1 MLFSSI
7 ASVRTKGGEK
17 SRGTTTTRERQP
29 NNGLATLVAL
39 FVRTRLLCAVLLL
52 VVAGIGAVSPLFIP
66 RESAAGT
73 ALTIVSLCLSL
84 ALGVA
89 LFIGAVVARRWTSA
103 LVNVL
108 DDLSQ
113 GRYSPRSVPGTEA
126 GEIGSL
132 SRAVDT
138 AASQIQGRLGRLEQT
153 EAQFRSL
160 LSCLPGVPYIYNAC
174 QDGEI
179 EVLYVSPKIQELLGF
194 TQVEWLNDPTLWSQ
208 QLHNDDR
215 ARVLAQYTAACE
227 RGETF
232 ACEYRILT
240 KDGRT
245 VWLRDEARI
254 TQNNEG
260 SDGGDGNGQFML
272 GMLMDVTEQR
282 RDRQHLHQRADR
294 FAGIVDTAREAII
307 STDHMGTVTVF
318 NQGAQTMLGY
328 SEADVLGKNLAVLWP
343 SDKAKGYA
351 RQLTDFAGTDNRTG
365 KLGNLGEVLVCRK
378 DGTHILAETSISQ
391 YGRGADKTITVVM
404 RNITERRRIEE
415 HLKSGEASFR
425 AMFSENPL
433 PMMVYD
439 LDSLYILE
447 VNSAAQARYGY
458 SRNEFIAMRM
468 TDLKAHE
475 EMPRLVENGNG
486 NKVNEGQYSIQIKH
500 RCKDGRIMD
509 VQLVSHG
516 MEFAGHRAAMVVAED
531 ITERKK
537 AEEALRESEQRFR
550 AMFEGAAIGTALVD
564 LDGHYIKANPALE
577 RMLGYG
583 SDELRNI
590 RLADI
595 THTDDLQRCVEPF
608 TQLVG
613 GHKDFYHIE
622 QRFVCRDGSVTWA
635 NLTMSLVRG
644 NRRKPQFV
652 IAMVENITERK
663 NTQEQVKRQ
672 LERLAALRNIDMT
685 ISSSLDLRVTLN
697 VILEQVM
704 SQLHVDA
711 TDVLL
716 HNPHTQM
723 LEYAAGRGFKYEGI
737 TRTRLR
743 LGEGN
748 AGRAALE
755 RRTIN
760 VPNLHLEQDPSRE
773 ILLAGEEFVTYYA
786 VPLLVKGQVK
796 GVLEIFNRTHLNP
809 QLEWRDFLEALT
821 SQAAIAIDNAT
832 MFNDLQRSNTELALA
847 YDTTLEGWSHALDL
861 RDEETEGHTQRVTA
875 LTVRLARSMG
885 VNETEIVQVQRGALL
900 HDIGKMGIP
909 DSILLKPGPLTE
921 EEWEIMR
928 RHPVYAYELLSPIS
942 FLRPALDIPYC
953 HHEKWDGTGYPRG
966 LKGEQIPLSARIFAV
981 IDVYDA
987 LRSDRPYRKA
997 WAEDKVRDHIQ
1008 NLSGTHFDPRVV
1020 EAFMNMDEL
1029 PHTPTEPLGGLW
1041 EYIERKLSEDDQ
1053 LGESVLL
1060 PGVAMNVND

>member
-7 ASVRTKGGEK
+7 ASVRAAGGEK
-17 SRGTTTTRERQP
+17 TRGTKTTSERQSQG
-29 NNGLATLVAL
+29 GLATLVAL

-52 VVAGIGAVSPLFIP
+52 VVAGVGAVSPVFVP
-66 RESAAGT
+66 RDSPAGVT
-73 ALTIVSLCLSL
+73 LTIVSLCVSL
-84 ALGVA
+84 ALA
-89 LFIGAVVARRWTSA
+89 LALLVGAVVARRWTSA

-113 GRYSPRSVPGTEA
+113 GRYSPRNLMVTED

-132 SRAVDT
+132 SRAVDSV
-138 AASQIQGRLGRLEQT
+138 ASQLQNRLSRLEHT
-153 EAQFRSL
+153 EVQFRSL

-174 QDGEI
+174 PDGEI
-179 EVLYVSPKIQELLGF
+179 EVLFVSPKVEELLGY
-194 TQVEWLNDPTLWSQ
+194 TQTEWLSDPTLWSCC
-208 QLHNDDR
+208 LHNDDR
-215 ARVLAQYTAACE
+215 TRVLAQYTAVCE
-227 RGETF
+227 HGDTF
-232 ACEYRILT
+232 SSEYRILT

-245 VWLRDEARI
+245 VWIRDEAKI
-254 TQNNEG
+254 TQS
-260 SDGGDGNGQFML
+260 SDGSGQFML
-272 GMLMDVTEQR
+272 GMLVDITEQR
-282 RDRQHLHQRADR
+282 RERQMLQDRAER
-294 FAGIVDTAREAII
+294 FVGILDTAREAII
-307 STDHMGTVTVF
+307 STDHAGTVTLF

-351 RQLTDFAGTDNRTG
+351 RQLTDFVGTDNRTG

-378 DGTHILAETSISQ
+378 DGTHILAEASISQ
-391 YGRGADKTITVVM
+391 YARGTDKTVTVVM
-404 RNITERRRIEE
+404 RNITERKRIEE

-425 AMFSENPL
+425 AMFADNPL
-433 PMMVYD
+433 PMWVYD
-439 LDSLYILE
+439 LESLYILE

-458 SRNEFIAMRM
+458 TRNEFIAMRM

-475 EMPRLVENGNG
+475 EMPRLVESNGTG
-486 NKVNEGQYSIQIKH
+486 NKVNDGQYSIQIKH
-500 RCKDGRIMD
+500 RGKDGRIMD
-509 VQLVSHG
+509 VQLVSQG
-516 MEFAGHRAAMVVAED
+516 MEFAGHRAAMVVAEE
-531 ITERKK
+531 ITERKR

-577 RMLGYG
+577 RMLGYA

-595 THTDDLQRCVEPF
+595 THTDDLQRSMEPF
-608 TQLVG
+608 TQLVN

-644 NRRKPQFV
+644 NRRKPQFC

-663 NTQEQVKRQ
+663 HTQEQVKRQ

-716 HNPHTQM
+716 HNPHSQM

-743 LGEGN
+743 LGEGY
-748 AGRAALE
+748 AGKAALE
-755 RRTIN
+755 RHTVN
-760 VPNLHLEQDPSRE
+760 VPNLHLDADPSRE
-773 ILLAGEEFVTYYA
+773 ILLAGEDFVTYYA

-861 RDEETEGHTQRVTA
+861 RDEETEGHTQRVTEI
-875 LTVRLARSMG
+875 TVRLARAMG
-885 VNETEIVQVQRGALL
+885 ITETEIVQVQRGALL

-966 LKGEQIPLSARIFAV
+966 LKGEQIPLSARIFAIV
-981 IDVYDA
+981 DVYDA

-997 WAEDKVRDHIQ
+997 WSEEKVRDHIR

-1020 EAFMNMDEL
+1020 EAFLTMGEL
-1029 PHTPTEPLGGLW
+1029 PHTPTQPLAGLW
-1041 EYIERKLSEDDQ
+1041 EFIERKLSEDDK
-1053 LGESVLL
+1053 LGEGVLL
-1060 PGVAMNVND
+1060 PGIVMNAND

>member
-1 MLFSSI
+1 M
-7 ASVRTKGGEK
+7 
-17 SRGTTTTRERQP
+17 
-29 NNGLATLVAL
+29 
-39 FVRTRLLCAVLLL
+39 L
-52 VVAGIGAVSPLFIP
+52 VVAGAGAVSPLFVP
-66 RESAAGT
+66 RDSAFGVV
-73 ALTIVSLCLSL
+73 LTIASLCVAL
-84 ALGVA
+84 ALGLV
-89 LFIGAVVARRWTSA
+89 LLIGAVVARRWTSA
-103 LVNVL
+103 LVTVL

-113 GRYSPRSVPGTEA
+113 GRYSPRNVPGSED

-138 AASQIQGRLGRLEQT
+138 VASQLQDRFSRLEQT
-153 EAQFRSL
+153 EVRFRSL

-174 QDGEI
+174 QDGDI
-179 EVLYVSPKIQELLGF
+179 EVLFVSPKVQELLGF
-194 TQVEWLNDPTLWSQ
+194 TQAEWLSDPTLWSC

-232 ACEYRILT
+232 ASEYRMLT
-240 KDGRT
+240 RDGRT
-245 VWLRDEARI
+245 VWIRDEAQI
-254 TQNNEG
+254 TQ
-260 SDGGDGNGQFML
+260 SSDGNGQLML
-272 GMLMDVTEQR
+272 GMLLDVTWQR
-282 RDRQHLHQRADR
+282 NEKQLLHERADR
-294 FAGIVDTAREAII
+294 FVGVLDTAREAII
-307 STDHMGTVTVF
+307 STDHQGNVTLF

-328 SEADVLGKNLAVLWP
+328 TEAEVLGKNLAALWP
-343 SDKAKGYA
+343 PDKARGYA

-378 DGTHILAETSISQ
+378 DGTQILAEASISQ
-391 YGRGADKTITVVM
+391 YSRGADKTITVVM
-404 RNITERRRIEE
+404 RNITERKRIEE
-415 HLKSGEASFR
+415 HIKSGEASFR
-425 AMFSENPL
+425 SMFSENPL
-433 PMMVYD
+433 PMWVYD
-439 LDSLYILE
+439 LESLYILE

-458 SRNEFIAMRM
+458 TRQEFIAMRM

-486 NKVNEGQYSIQIKH
+486 NKVNDGQYSIQIKH
-500 RCKDGRIMD
+500 RCKDGRVMD
-509 VQLVSHG
+509 VQLVSQG
-516 MEFAGHRAAMVVAED
+516 MEFAGHRAAMVVAEE

-577 RMLGYG
+577 RMLGYA

-590 RLADI
+590 RLGDI
-595 THTDDLQRCVEPF
+595 THTDDLQRSMEPF
-608 TQLVG
+608 TQLVN

-644 NRRKPQFV
+644 NRRKPQFC

-748 AGRAALE
+748 AGVAALE
-755 RRTIN
+755 RRTVN
-760 VPNLHLEQDPSRE
+760 VPNLHLEADPSRE

-821 SQAAIAIDNAT
+821 
-832 MFNDLQRSNTELALA
+832 
-847 YDTTLEGWSHALDL
+847 
-861 RDEETEGHTQRVTA
+861 
-875 LTVRLARSMG
+875 
-885 VNETEIVQVQRGALL
+885 
-900 HDIGKMGIP
+900 
-909 DSILLKPGPLTE
+909 
-921 EEWEIMR
+921 
-928 RHPVYAYELLSPIS
+928 
-942 FLRPALDIPYC
+942 
-953 HHEKWDGTGYPRG
+953 
-966 LKGEQIPLSARIFAV
+966 
-981 IDVYDA
+981 
-987 LRSDRPYRKA
+987 
-997 WAEDKVRDHIQ
+997 
-1008 NLSGTHFDPRVV
+1008 
-1020 EAFMNMDEL
+1020 
-1029 PHTPTEPLGGLW
+1029 
-1041 EYIERKLSEDDQ
+1041 
-1053 LGESVLL
+1053 
-1060 PGVAMNVND
+1060 

>member
-7 ASVRTKGGEK
+7 ASVRPAREK
-17 SRGTTTTRERQP
+17 KHTTTTLRERQP
-29 NNGLATLVAL
+29 FAGPASLVAL

-52 VVAGIGAVSPLFIP
+52 ITAGVGAVSPVFVP
-66 RESAAGT
+66 RESPVGT
-73 ALTIVSLCLSL
+73 LLTIACLAVALALSL
-84 ALGVA
+84 AL
-89 LFIGAVVARRWTSA
+89 LIGAVVARRWTTA
-103 LVNVL
+103 LMSVL
-108 DDLSQ
+108 DELSR
-113 GRYSPRSVPGTEA
+113 GRYAARTTQLTED

-132 SRAVDT
+132 SRAVDSM
-138 AASQIQGRLGRLEQT
+138 ASQLHDRLSRLELT

-160 LSCLPGVPYIYNAC
+160 LSSLPGVAYIYNAC
-174 QDGEI
+174 YDEDI
-179 EVLYVSPKIQELLGF
+179 EVLYVSPKIQDLLGF
-194 TQVEWLNDPTLWSQ
+194 TQDEWLNNATLWSQ

-215 ARVLAQYTAACE
+215 VRVLAQYTAACE
-227 RGETF
+227 RGEHF
-232 ACEYRILT
+232 SSEYRIMT
-240 KDGRT
+240 KAGRT
-245 VWLRDEARI
+245 IWLRDEAEI
-254 TQNNEG
+254 TRSEDG
-260 SDGGDGNGQFML
+260 SSQLML
-272 GMLMDVTEQR
+272 GMLVDITEERNAKRTLQK
-282 RDRQHLHQRADR
+282 QADS
-294 FAGIVDTAREAII
+294 FLGILDTAREAII
-307 STDHMGTVTVF
+307 TTDQHGTVCLF

-328 SEADVLGKNLAVLWP
+328 TGAEVVGQKIEVLWP
-343 SDKAKGYA
+343 VDKTKSYN
-351 RQLTDFAGTDNRTG
+351 RQISEFVGTDNRTG
-365 KLGNLGEVLVCRK
+365 KLGNLGEVLVLRK
-378 DGTHILAETSISQ
+378 DGSQMLAEASISQ
-391 YGRGADKTITVVM
+391 YARGNEKSVTVVM
-404 RNITERRRIEE
+404 RNITERKRIEQ
-415 HLKSGEASFR
+415 HLQASEASFR

-433 PMMVYD
+433 PMWVYD

-447 VNSAAQARYGY
+447 VNDAAQARYGF

-468 TDLKAHE
+468 TDLKAPE
-475 EMPRLVENGNG
+475 DMPRLVDGNANG
-486 NKVNEGQYSIQIKH
+486 NKMTDGQYSIQIKH
-500 RCKDGRIMD
+500 RSKDNRIMD

-516 MEFAGHRAAMVVAED
+516 MEFAGHRAALVVAEE

-550 AMFEGAAIGTALVD
+550 AMFEGAAIGTAIVD
-564 LDGHYIKANPALE
+564 LDGHFIKANPALE

-583 SDELRNI
+583 TDELRNI
-590 RLADI
+590 RVAEI
-595 THTDDLQRCVEPF
+595 THTDDLQRSMEPY
-608 TQLVG
+608 TQLVH
-613 GHKDFYHIE
+613 GHRDFYHSE
-622 QRFVCRDGSVTWA
+622 QRFVSRDGTITWT
-635 NLTMSLVRG
+635 NMTMSLVRG
-644 NRRKPQFV
+644 SRRKPQFC

-663 NTQEQVKRQ
+663 TTQEQIKRQ

-743 LGEGN
+743 LGEGY
-748 AGRAALE
+748 AGKAALE
-755 RRTIN
+755 RRTVN
-760 VPNLHLEQDPSRE
+760 VANLHLEADPSRE
-773 ILLAGEEFVTYYA
+773 ILLAGEDFVTYYA

-796 GVLEIFNRTHLNP
+796 GVLEIFNRSHLNP

-861 RDEETEGHTQRVTA
+861 RDEETEGHTQRVTEM
-875 LTVRLARSMG
+875 TVRLAREMG
-885 VNETEIVQVQRGALL
+885 ISETEIVQVQRGALL

-953 HHEKWDGTGYPRG
+953 HHEKFDGTGYPRG

-981 IDVYDA
+981 VDVWDA
-987 LRSDRPYRKA
+987 LRSDRPYRNA
-997 WAEDKVRDHIQ
+997 WPEEKVREHLRG
-1008 NLSGTHFDPRVV
+1008 LSGTHFDPRVV
-1020 EAFMNMDEL
+1020 DSFLSMKEV
-1029 PHTPTEPLGGLW
+1029 PHTQAAPLGNLW
-1041 EYIERKLSEDDQ
+1041 EYIERRITEEAPLIETVPDLS
-1053 LGESVLL
+1053 SY
-1060 PGVAMNVND
+1060 AFSTND

>member
-1 MLFSSI
+1 
-7 ASVRTKGGEK
+7 
-17 SRGTTTTRERQP
+17 
-29 NNGLATLVAL
+29 
-39 FVRTRLLCAVLLL
+39 
-52 VVAGIGAVSPLFIP
+52 
-66 RESAAGT
+66 
-73 ALTIVSLCLSL
+73 
-84 ALGVA
+84 
-89 LFIGAVVARRWTSA
+89 
-103 LVNVL
+103 
-108 DDLSQ
+108 
-113 GRYSPRSVPGTEA
+113 
-126 GEIGSL
+126 
-132 SRAVDT
+132 
-138 AASQIQGRLGRLEQT
+138 
-153 EAQFRSL
+153 
-160 LSCLPGVPYIYNAC
+160 
-174 QDGEI
+174 
-179 EVLYVSPKIQELLGF
+179 
-194 TQVEWLNDPTLWSQ
+194 
-208 QLHNDDR
+208 
-215 ARVLAQYTAACE
+215 
-227 RGETF
+227 
-232 ACEYRILT
+232 
-240 KDGRT
+240 
-245 VWLRDEARI
+245 
-254 TQNNEG
+254 
-260 SDGGDGNGQFML
+260 
-272 GMLMDVTEQR
+272 
-282 RDRQHLHQRADR
+282 
-294 FAGIVDTAREAII
+294 EAII
-307 STDHMGTVTVF
+307 STDHNGTVTLF

-328 SEADVLGKNLAVLWP
+328 SDAEVLGKNLAVLWP

-351 RQLTDFAGTDNRTG
+351 RQLTDFAATDNRTG
-365 KLGNLGEVLVCRK
+365 KLGNLGEVLVSRK
-378 DGTHILAETSISQ
+378 DGTHILAEASISQ
-391 YGRGADKTITVVM
+391 YSRGADKTITVVM
-404 RNITERRRIEE
+404 RNITERKRIEE

-425 AMFSENPL
+425 AMFGENPL
-433 PMMVYD
+433 PMWVYD

-447 VNSAAQARYGY
+447 VNNAAQARYGY
-458 SRNEFIAMRM
+458 SRHEFIAMRM

-475 EMPRLVENGNG
+475 EMPRLVDNANGNG
-486 NKVNEGQYSIQIKH
+486 SKVNEGQYSIQIKH

-509 VQLVSHG
+509 VQLVSQG
-516 MEFAGHRAAMVVAED
+516 MEFAGHRAAMVVAEE

-590 RLADI
+590 RVAEI
-595 THTDDLQRCVEPF
+595 THTDDLQRSMEPF
-608 TQLVG
+608 TQLVH
-613 GHKDFYHIE
+613 GHRDFYHSE
-622 QRFVCRDGSVTWA
+622 QRFVSRDGSVTWT

-644 NRRKPQFV
+644 SRRKPQFC

-663 NTQEQVKRQ
+663 TTQEQVKRQ

-704 SQLHVDA
+704 TQLHVDA

-737 TRTRLR
+737 TRTKLR

-748 AGRAALE
+748 AGKAALE

-809 QLEWRDFLEALT
+809 HLEWRDFLEALT

-875 LTVRLARSMG
+875 LTVRLARAMG
-885 VNETEIVQVQRGALL
+885 ISETEIVQVQRGALL

-909 DSILLKPGPLTE
+909 DAILLKPGPLTE

-966 LKGEQIPLSARIFAV
+966 LKGEQIP
-981 IDVYDA
+981 
-987 LRSDRPYRKA
+987 
-997 WAEDKVRDHIQ
+997 
-1008 NLSGTHFDPRVV
+1008 
-1020 EAFMNMDEL
+1020 
-1029 PHTPTEPLGGLW
+1029 
-1041 EYIERKLSEDDQ
+1041 
-1053 LGESVLL
+1053 
-1060 PGVAMNVND
+1060 